1 MTAGARPV
9 VRTGATAAQPAG
21 SLAAQPVGSPSAP
34 ATSPAAG
41 VAIAARA
48 SAYMPVKRAADAV
61 VAGTALVV
69 LSPLLGLLW
78 IAVRAGMGRPV
89 LFRQERVT
97 MSGRRFSLMKFR
109 TMRTVD
115 PARGWVTDEERLT
128 RFGAW
133 LRSTSLDE
141 LPSLWNILVG
151 DMSVVGPRPLPTGYL
166 PFYSAAQNRRH
177 TVRAG
182 LTGLAQASGRNSVP
196 WDERF
201 DLDQRYV
208 LLVGPL
214 IDLTILART
223 VRLVL
228 RREGVVAEDAETTDF
243 SGPQRTSRL
252 RLVPV
257 RGASGGHPVR
267 RWEARTPAD
276 VRIARCTC
284 VLSRPRADA
293 RSDARSDAW
302 AHATLH
308 VTGLAR
314 GADPQLVEDLVA
326 LLITHA
332 RAADARSAQIDASA
346 DDAHLLRA
354 LETHGFVPARTG
366 AHRAD
371 PDRTGV
377 ATTVRL
383 VTTISSLDEPWA
395 EHPVDPA
402 EQLLDLEERLSD
414 GAEHPRDRD
423 ERPLDV
429 ATPHLS
435 AGHPVDAPRSS
446 PLASGA
452 ER

>member
-1 MTAGARPV
+1 
-9 VRTGATAAQPAG
+9 
-21 SLAAQPVGSPSAP
+21 
-34 ATSPAAG
+34 
-41 VAIAARA
+41 
-48 SAYMPVKRAADAV
+48 MPVKRAADAV

-78 IAVRAGMGRPV
+78 IAVRAGMGRPI

-109 TMRTVD
+109 TMRNVD

-243 SGPQRTSRL
+243 SGPLRTSRL

-257 RGASGGHPVR
+257 RGASGGRPVR

-276 VRIARCTC
+276 IRIARCAC
-284 VLSRPRADA
+284 VLSRPRAGA
-293 RSDARSDAW
+293 R
-302 AHATLH
+302 AHATLS
-308 VTGLAR
+308 VTDLAH
-314 GADPQLVEDLVA
+314 GTDPQLVEDLVA

-346 DDAHLLRA
+346 DDANLLRA
-354 LETHGFVPARTG
+354 LEIHGFVPARN
-366 AHRAD
+366 AD
-371 PDRTGV
+371 AG
-377 ATTVRL
+377 TVRL
-383 VTTISSLDEPWA
+383 VTAISSLDEPLA
-395 EHPVDPA
+395 EHSV
-402 EQLLDLEERLSD
+402 S
-414 GAEHPRDRD
+414 
-423 ERPLDV
+423 PLDV
-429 ATPHLS
+429 VTTHLS
-435 AGHPVDAPRSS
+435 AGHPVDAPLSS